1 MMAFP
6 GYPGIAVIYLI
17 EGDFSRRERIA
28 EYLLRSESAPNR
40 IGFSDLTRMECLIHP
55 VRERNVQLRS
65 AYEEFFSGP
74 CSDYIPLSSEVFEKA
89 TELRAEYSV
98 KTPDAIHL
106 AAALVSRCDIFLTN
120 DLRLNRVDVGI
131 SVEVPPF

>member
-1 MMAFP
+1 MAFI
-6 GYPGIAVIYLI
+6 YADSCIVIYLI

-28 EYLLRSESAPNR
+28 EYLLRFESVPNR

-65 AYEEFFSGP
+65 AYEEFFNGP
-74 CSDYIPLSSEVFEKA
+74 CSDYILLSSEVFEKA
-89 TELRAEYSV
+89 TELRAEYIV

-106 AAALVSRCDIFLTN
+106 AAALVSRCDVFLTN

-131 SVEVPPF
+131 SIEVPPF

>member
-1 MMAFP
+1 M
-6 GYPGIAVIYLI
+6 
-17 EGDFSRRERIA
+17 
-28 EYLLRSESAPNR
+28 
-40 IGFSDLTRMECLIHP
+40 
-55 VRERNVQLRS
+55 QLRS
-65 AYEEFFSGP
+65 AYEDFFSGP

>member
-1 MMAFP
+1 M
-6 GYPGIAVIYLI
+6 GLIDTDSCIVIYLI
-17 EGDFSRRERIA
+17 EGDFSGES
-28 EYLLRSESAPNR
+28 ELRNICCAPSLNR
-40 IGFSDLTRMECLIHP
+40 TGSVFFDLTRMECLIHP

-65 AYEEFFSGP
+65 AYETFFTGS
-74 CSDYIPLSSEVFEKA
+74 CSDYIPLTSDVFEKA
-89 TELRAEYSV
+89 TELRAEYHV

-106 AAALVSRCDIFLTN
+106 AAALVGDCDIFLTN